1 MRVFCFQCDAVRRTV
16 GFDRDNPVLECG
28 HTKPSLTG
36 EELAERVHEGTER
49 QIAEYEKRGYSR
61 TESARLVTQDN
72 IKAIRRDQKIDELE
86 KLLPE

>member
-1 MRVFCFQCDAVRRTV
+1 MRIFCFQCDAVRRTV

-36 EELAERVHEGTER
+36 EELAELVHESAER
-49 QIAEYEKRGYSR
+49 QIAEYQKMGYTR
-61 TESARLVTQDN
+61 IESARLATQDT
-72 IKAIRRDQKIDELE
+72 IRAIRRDQKIDELE